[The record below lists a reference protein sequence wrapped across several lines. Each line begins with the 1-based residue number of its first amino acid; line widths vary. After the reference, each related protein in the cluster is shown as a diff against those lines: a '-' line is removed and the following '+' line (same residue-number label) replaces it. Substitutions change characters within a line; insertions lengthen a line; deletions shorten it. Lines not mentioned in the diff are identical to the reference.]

1 MQNGLYVALS
11 AQVNLEKR
19 LNAVANN
26 VANLSTAGYRA
37 EDTHFE
43 ALLAQASKGPI
54 AFTSA
59 GDTFISRRAGPVSK
73 TDSPLD
79 VAIQGDAWL
88 SVGGTK
94 GPVYTRDGRMK
105 MDANGQLRNMS
116 GQPVLDPGG
125 GPLLLDPQAG
135 PPKIGRDGS
144 IYQGESPNINQVGA
158 LGLFT
163 IDPRARL
170 TRAEANAVSPSV
182 PAERVQDF
190 TRMGVIQGHIEG
202 ANVNPVM
209 EMTKLITIQRAFESA
224 ATLTS
229 ETENSFAGAIRS
241 LSPQG

>member
-37 EDTHFE
+37 EDTHFQ

-59 GDTFISRRAGPVSK
+59 GDTFISRRAGPVTK
-73 TDSPLD
+73 TDAPLD
-79 VAIQGDAWL
+79 VAVQGDAWL
-88 SVGGTK
+88 SVGGTR
-94 GPVYTRDGRMK
+94 GPVYTRDGRMT
-105 MDANGQLRNMS
+105 MDANGQLRNVS
-116 GQPVLDPGG
+116 GQPMLDPGG
-125 GPLLLDPQAG
+125 SPLLLDPQAG
-135 PPKIGRDGS
+135 PPTIGRDGS
-144 IYQGESPNINQVGA
+144 IYQGVNQVGS

-163 IDPRARL
+163 IDSKARL
-170 TRAEANAVSPSV
+170 DRAEANAVSPSI
-182 PAERVQDF
+182 PAQRVQDF
-190 TRMGVIQGHIEG
+190 TRIGVIQGHLEG

-229 ETENSFAGAIRS
+229 ETESSFQGAIRS

>member
-37 EDTHFE
+37 EDTHFQ
-43 ALLAQASKGPI
+43 ALLAQASKGAI

-59 GDTFISRRAGPVSK
+59 GDTFISRRAGPVTK

-79 VAIQGDAWL
+79 VAVQGDAWL

-94 GPVYTRDGRMK
+94 GPVYTRDGRMT
-105 MDANGQLRNMS
+105 MDANGQLRNTS
-116 GQPVLDPGG
+116 GQPMLDPGG
-125 GPLLLDPQAG
+125 SPLLLDPQAG
-135 PPKIGRDGS
+135 PPTIGRDGS
-144 IYQGESPNINQVGA
+144 IYQGVNQVGS

-163 IDPRARL
+163 IDAKARL

-182 PAERVQDF
+182 AAVPVQDF

-229 ETENSFAGAIRS
+229 ETETSFSGAIRS